1 MSKKSA
7 PALRAEDHVVIFQ
20 EKIVRRTWHENEWW
34 FAVQDVVAVLTD
46 SPNPADYIKKIRLRD
61 KELSQGWG
69 QFVTPLR
76 LETEGGI
83 QRGNC
88 ANTEGIFRIIQSIP
102 SPKAEPFK
110 RWLAQ
115 VGYERVK
122 EIEDPE
128 LASARARELY
138 EAKGYPKDW
147 IEKRMRAIAIRGA
160 LTDEWKARGV
170 AEGREYSILTAEIA
184 RATFGV
190 TPGDHKKLKGLEQ
203 AKTANL
209 RDHMTDLELIFTM
222 LGEAGTTEIAK
233 RKNAQGFV
241 GNRDAAKEGGTVA
254 GNARKE
260 LEAKTGVPVVSRQNY
275 LASPAATSAEIAVTA
290 FVETQTEAL
299 AASSADKPKTRK
311 RVTAKVRQT
320 IDELGG
326 TMPEALPTPEKSD
339 WHIENAQKKPEG
351 KAKK

>member
-1 MSKKSA
+1 MKKA
-7 PALRAEDHVVIFQ
+7 AMTTEPANHIAVFQ
-20 EKIVRRTWHENEWW
+20 EAAIRRTWHNEEWW
-34 FAVQDVVAVLTD
+34 FAIVDVVGVLTD
-46 SPNPADYIKKIRLRD
+46 SVDVKQYIKKMRSRD
-61 KELSQGWG
+61 PMLDANWG
-69 QFVTPLR
+69 TSCTPLPLLAPDGKMR
-76 LETEGGI
+76 AT
-83 QRGNC
+83 NC

-128 LASARARELY
+128 QASIRARDLY

-184 RATFGV
+184 RATFGL
-190 TPGDHKKLKGLEQ
+190 TPGEHKKLKGLDVV
-203 AKTANL
+203 KTGNNL

-222 LGEAGTTEIAK
+222 LGEASTTEIAK
-233 RKNAQGFV
+233 RLDAQGFDE
-241 GNRDAAKEGGTVA
+241 NHDAAQAGGTVA

-260 LEAKTGVPVVSRQNY
+260 LEAKSGKPVVSKQNY
-275 LASPAATSAEIAVTA
+275 LAAIEVADVSAQPAKRRANPKK
-290 FVETQTEAL
+290 TE
-299 AASSADKPKTRK
+299 
-311 RVTAKVRQT
+311 
-320 IDELGG
+320 
-326 TMPEALPTPEKSD
+326 
-339 WHIENAQKKPEG
+339 
-351 KAKK
+351 

>member
-1 MSKKSA
+1 MSKRTILSVE
-7 PALRAEDHVVIFQ
+7 RGGNRIVIFQ
-20 EKIVRRTWHENEWW
+20 EKSIRRSWHKEEWW
-34 FAVQDVVAVLTD
+34 FAIVDVIAALTD
-46 SPNPADYIKKIRLRD
+46 SVQPEGYVKDLRRRD
-61 KELSQGWG
+61 KELAKGWG
-69 QFVTPLR
+69 QIATPLR
-76 LETEGGI
+76 VETEGGV
-83 QRGNC
+83 QRVNC
-88 ANTEGIFRIIQSIP
+88 ANTEGLFRIIQSIP

-190 TPGDHKKLKGLEQ
+190 TPGDHKKLKGLAQ

-233 RKNAQGFV
+233 RKDAQGFAD
-241 GNRDAAKEGGTVA
+241 NRNAAKEGGTVA

-260 LEAKTGVPVVSRQNY
+260 LEAKTGTPVVSRQNY
-275 LASPAATSAEIAVTA
+275 LAPTKATFAEIAATA
-290 FVETQTEAL
+290 FIDAQTEAL
-299 AASSADKPKTRK
+299 APSAADKPRMRK
-311 RVTAKVRQT
+311 RVAAKVRQT
-320 IDELGG
+320 IAQLGG
-326 TMPEALPTPEKSD
+326 TIPETLPTPEASIQQ
-339 WHIENAQKKPEG
+339 IEKRKKQPG
-351 KAKK
+351 KKK